1 MCRRIRVC
9 PKPRDYEVARE
20 VHPLSYKPAPFDA
33 SRITLS
39 REISELREL
48 LARNAHENW
57 ARLLMADGWR
67 YGRDRNDARKEHPG
81 LIPFEELP
89 ESEKEYDRQTALE
102 TIKTLLALGYTIQS
116 PVAGSPISAERSS
129 IASDKELGN
138 VMHLLRGST
147 QQNIAS
153 LQRLWRGH
161 DPDTWAGNA
170 EAYKLLAERILK
182 LGEPLLAY
190 DVVAEGI
197 RNLPNDLRM
206 RQLLA
211 LALARSGAVGSANA
225 ILAGLYQE
233 GHRDEETLGLLART
247 HKDLARETTDALEA
261 AQHSRQA
268 YKFYTQAYQATGGY
282 WSGINAATLAL
293 LLREREQAVALAR
306 QVAALCRVELARVEE
321 PTGDRYWLLSTLGEA
336 ALLLRQW
343 SEAEDWY
350 GQAVEL
356 GRGNWGSLQ
365 STRHNA
371 HLLLKQ
377 LGGDED
383 LVDRVFR
390 FPSVVV
396 FVGHM
401 IDRPD
406 REIPRFPSQVENVV
420 KSAIRQRLEEV
431 NAGFGYASAA
441 CGSDI
446 LFHEVILER
455 KGESHLVL
463 PYEKEF
469 FIEDSVDILGNP
481 EWVARCNAVMARAIE
496 VQQASKRSQICG
508 RISYEFANLML
519 HGLASIHAEQLEAK
533 LVLMAV
539 WDGKPGDGP
548 DGTAGMVERWQSSGL
563 AVEIIDLSEILSQ
576 QCPDVASRTSASA
589 AIVSPP
595 TSATAPEFASE
606 IRALLFADAHGFSEL
621 TDEQVPRFVEH
632 FLGLAGRL
640 ASDSSHKPLMKNTW
654 GDGLYFVFSNVRD
667 AGEFALDLRD
677 GVCLTNWPTKG
688 LPNLNLR
695 IGLHAGPVYSCT
707 DPVTQRA
714 NYIGVQVSRA
724 ARIEPITPTGQV
736 YCSQAFAALAAA
748 EGVKEFRCDYVGQ
761 TSMAKKY
768 GTFPTYVVRRSA
780 ART

>member
-1 MCRRIRVC
+1 
-9 PKPRDYEVARE
+9 
-20 VHPLSYKPAPFDA
+20 LSYKPAPFDA

-57 ARLLMADGWR
+57 ASLRMAEGWH
-67 YGRDRNDARKEHPG
+67 YGPDRNEARKEHPG

-116 PVAGSPISAERSS
+116 PVAGSPVSSERSS
-129 IASDKELGN
+129 IVFDKGPDNL
-138 VMHLLRGST
+138 VHLLRDPK
-147 QQNIAS
+147 QQDRAS
-153 LQRLWRGH
+153 LQRLWHGH

-170 EAYKLLAERILK
+170 EAYKLAAERILK
-182 LGEPLLAY
+182 LGEPLFAY

-197 RNLPNDLRM
+197 KYSPNDARL

-211 LALARSGAVGSANA
+211 LALARSGAVESANA
-225 ILAGLYQE
+225 VLAVLYQE

-261 AQHSRQA
+261 AQHFRQA
-268 YKFYTQAYQATGGY
+268 YKFYAQAYQATGGY

-293 LLREREQAVALAR
+293 LLGERDQAATLAR
-306 QVAALCRVELARVEE
+306 EVVAQCRAELARAEAR
-321 PTGDRYWLLSTLGEA
+321 TGDRYWLLSTLGQA
-336 ALLLRQW
+336 ALLLGQW
-343 SEAEDWY
+343 PEAEDWY

-371 HLLLKQ
+371 HLLLNQ

-390 FPSVVV
+390 IPSVVV

-401 IDRPD
+401 VDRPD
-406 REIPRFPSQVENVV
+406 REIPRFPSQVENAV
-420 KSAIRQRLEEV
+420 KSAIRQRLEKL

-446 LFHEVILER
+446 LFHEVLLER
-455 KGESHLVL
+455 KGESHVVL

-469 FIEDSVDILGNP
+469 FIEDSVDIVSNP
-481 EWVARCNAVMARAIE
+481 EWVTRCNGVMARAIE

-508 RISYEFANLML
+508 RVSYVFANLML
-519 HGLASIHAEQLEAK
+519 HGLASIHAEQLETK
-533 LVLMAV
+533 LVPMAV

-548 DGTAGMVERWQSSGL
+548 DGTAGMVERWQSAGL
-563 AVEIIDLSEILSQ
+563 AVEIIDLREILSQ
-576 QCPDVASRTSASA
+576 QCPDVAAHKSASA
-589 AIVSPP
+589 ATVSRP

-640 ASDSSHKPLMKNTW
+640 AFDSPHKPLMKNTW

-677 GVCLTNWPTKG
+677 GVGLTNWATKG

-707 DPVTQRA
+707 DPVTRRA
-714 NYIGVQVSRA
+714 NYIGANVSRA

-780 ART
+780 ARA